1 MKIHYTPKKSS
12 WMVSCASAVII
23 LVGTIPAFAA
33 FQPSRVTHKSAEVLA
48 SPQTVVK
55 HVPRGVVAANAIAN
69 RPPAKPVARPNPKA
83 LHAACLRG
91 DLPAVQKLVKQRV
104 NIHYAN
110 DDRETALHMA
120 ASRGHLPVVIFL
132 LNSGANLNARTVG
145 NWIPLHHAVR
155 FNRQKVANYL
165 MAKGSPANYK
175 TSDGVNSMDI
185 ALAMGNQ
192 RMVSLVSRYMRK

>member
-1 MKIHYTPKKSS
+1 MKNYYTPKKSS
-12 WMVSCASAVII
+12 WIVACTSAAII

-33 FQPSRVTHKSAEVLA
+33 FQPSRVTHESASVLT
-48 SPQTVVK
+48 SPQKVVK
-55 HVPRGVVAANAIAN
+55 NVQSALAAKAIAN
-69 RPPAKPVARPNPKA
+69 RPPVKPVPRPNPKA

-91 DLPAVQKLVKQRV
+91 DLAAVQKLVKQRV

-120 ASRGHLPVVIFL
+120 ASRGHLAIVIFL
-132 LNSGANLNARTVG
+132 LKSGANMNPRTTG

-155 FNRQKVANYL
+155 FNRQSVANYL

-185 ALAMGNQ
+185 ALAMGNK
-192 RMVSLVSRYMRK
+192 RMIDLVGRYMHK